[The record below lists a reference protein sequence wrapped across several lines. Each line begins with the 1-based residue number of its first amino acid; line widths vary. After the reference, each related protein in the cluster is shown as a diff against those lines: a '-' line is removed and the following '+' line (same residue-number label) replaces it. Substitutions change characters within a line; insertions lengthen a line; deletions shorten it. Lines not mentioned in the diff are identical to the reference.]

1 MKKFIFTFI
10 ALMSILFSVSSCKC
24 TTKQVTK
31 DVVVESIDSTNVVVD
46 TVAVDTVMVDS
57 VKCDM

>member
-31 DVVVESIDSTNVVVD
+31 DVVVESIDSTNVID
-46 TVAVDTVMVDS
+46 TVAVDTTVVDS

>member
-31 DVVVESIDSTNVVVD
+31 DVVVESIDSTNVVD
-46 TVAVDTVMVDS
+46 TVAVDTTVVDS